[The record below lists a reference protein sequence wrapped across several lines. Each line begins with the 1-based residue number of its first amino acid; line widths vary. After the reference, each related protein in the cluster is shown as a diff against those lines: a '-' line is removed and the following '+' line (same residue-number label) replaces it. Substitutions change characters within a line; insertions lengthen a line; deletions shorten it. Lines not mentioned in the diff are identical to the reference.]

1 MKERDGGVGVGAGF
15 ISAVYTNKQISKIK
29 KISTVVKKLKYRNI
43 KNVANVWRT
52 TSVYMFTRNDKRF

>member
-1 MKERDGGVGVGAGF
+1 MGAGAGF
-15 ISAVYTNKQISKIK
+15 ISAVYANKQISKIK
-29 KISTVVKKLKYRNI
+29 KISAVVKKLEYRNI